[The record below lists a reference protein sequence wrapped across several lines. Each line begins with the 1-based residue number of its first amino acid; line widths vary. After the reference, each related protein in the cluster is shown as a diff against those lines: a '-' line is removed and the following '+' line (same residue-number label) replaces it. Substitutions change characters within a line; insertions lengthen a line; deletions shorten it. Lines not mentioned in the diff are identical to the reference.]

1 MRKSVISLMTIV
13 GAAVLIGFIGPLWA
27 QTPPISVT
35 VTFDKDYFDSGEP
48 MGVTI
53 KVTNTSEKYLLVNK
67 GFSSKLF
74 YLEMRLIDPAGRL
87 VQPKCEQPR
96 TEFPDTPPLAFVDC
110 NGTPT
115 QVANYEVLPPE
126 LVCDSTEGRSQGLLL
141 NKIIRSL
148 YSRGPAF
155 GDDF

>member
-13 GAAVLIGFIGPLWA
+13 GAAMLIGFSGPLWA

-35 VTFDKDYFDSGEP
+35 VQFDKDYFDSGEQ
-48 MGVTI
+48 MGVTMT
-53 KVTNTSEKYLLVNK
+53 VANTSGKYLLVNK

-110 NGTPT
+110 KRNPNSG
-115 QVANYEVLPPE
+115 
-126 LVCDSTEGRSQGLLL
+126 STL
-141 NKIIRSL
+141 
-148 YSRGPAF
+148 
-155 GDDF
+155 